1 MIDRWRTGHL
11 GRYVT
16 PSLVLGLQLCAS
28 AGLRAQGDLAG
39 PAIHGLRA
47 VELPEPVA
55 RATDVRW
62 FGEGVL
68 LLGVVEGGVFSW
80 RIGEDEA
87 QREVRLFGTKY
98 RVPGHPDYGRLG
110 GTGSD
115 GFAFGNGLFG
125 VYIHEPTGIRLL
137 KDVELV
143 GDIDRQRS
151 LTATV
156 GLSRTVDRSWEHHVA
171 WLFDGPVVRP
181 LLPTRDDG
189 LAMALCYQA
198 DLSVIRFLSEDRLLV
213 VPGAERG
220 IFVYDRDG
228 SLMDSLTSE
237 SFFADSGCEIGEEQS
252 LLLGGAPYRAAWLNQ
267 RRVIDEVVAD
277 GTGNVY
283 FFVRSFSADQPPSS
297 LSSTTSRPAPG
308 SAGLGSVEGVADQIK
323 RAKDG
328 QSAPIQVRTEQD
340 LEELVTALRDAGEPL
355 GEAIEKRIEQMRSLV
370 AAREPAPDISGEAS
384 DYPPRGRGCWDLVH
398 ARSDDFSDVT
408 RLPCAIESKL
418 GDARLRADLR
428 GERAVVLLKSDALSP
443 RYGRPSEIFTT
454 RLPAPSN

>member
-1 MIDRWRTGHL
+1 MIDWWRTGHL

-16 PSLVLGLQLCAS
+16 LSLVLGLQLCVS
-28 AGLRAQGDLAG
+28 AELRAQGDLAG

-47 VELPEPVA
+47 VELPGPVA
-55 RATDVRW
+55 WATDVRW

-68 LLGVVEGGVFSW
+68 LLGVIEGGVFSW
-80 RIGEDEA
+80 RIGEDETR
-87 QREVRLFGTKY
+87 REVRLFGTKY
-98 RVPGHPDYGRLG
+98 RVPGRPDYGRLG

-115 GFAFGNGLFG
+115 DLAFGNSLFG

-143 GDIDRQRS
+143 GDIDRKGS

-156 GLSRTVDRSWEHHVA
+156 GLSRTEDRSWEHHVA
-171 WLFDGPVVRP
+171 WLFDGSGVRP
-181 LLPTRDDG
+181 LLPTRDEG

-198 DLSVIRFLSEDRLLV
+198 ELSVIRFLSEDRLLV

-220 IFVYDRDG
+220 IFVYDRNG

-252 LLLGGAPYRAAWLNQ
+252 LLMAGAPYRTAWLNR

-277 GTGNVY
+277 GAGNVY
-283 FFVRSFSADQPPSS
+283 FFVRSFSGDWPPSS
-297 LSSTTSRPAPG
+297 LSSATPRPAPG
-308 SAGLGSVEGVADQIK
+308 SAGLGSVESVADKIK
-323 RAKDG
+323 LAKDG
-328 QSAPIQVRTEQD
+328 QSAPILVRTEQD
-340 LEELVTALRDAGEPL
+340 LEELVTALRDSGEPL
-355 GEAIEKRIEQMRSLV
+355 GEATEKRIEQMRSLI
-370 AAREPAPDISGEAS
+370 AAKEPAPDMSREAS
-384 DYPPRGRGCWDLVH
+384 DYPPRGWVCWDLVH
-398 ARSDDFSDVT
+398 ARSDDLSDVT

-428 GERAVVLLKSDALSP
+428 GERAVVLLKSDALSS

-454 RLPAPSN
+454 RLLAPSN